1 MIAQMAEK
9 NKIIQNLMSLQEHQQ
24 SQMELQRGE
33 LSSMKSWLDNKIA
46 YNQQEMEDIKKEN
59 TNLRTSMEFQSSNID
74 NLQQEI
80 ESQLQIN
87 SNLELF

>member
-1 MIAQMAEK
+1 
-9 NKIIQNLMSLQEHQQ
+9 
-24 SQMELQRGE
+24 
-33 LSSMKSWLDNKIA
+33 
-46 YNQQEMEDIKKEN
+46 MEDIKKEN

>member
-1 MIAQMAEK
+1 
-9 NKIIQNLMSLQEHQQ
+9 MSLQEHQQ

-87 SNLELF
+87 SNL